1 MTSTSRRRGFTL
13 IELLIAMI
21 VGVMVLTFSMQLV
34 VRFLR
39 NSSSADARMSLDRNE
54 RLIGTALQ
62 RDLQEAG
69 VDLQSSQAFGS
80 VYSDGNRL
88 VILSIPYAGPV
99 ASQQPTP
106 FYNVVL
112 STAQQTTA
120 LNGQGNCGTVCL
132 RVDRTGKTWE
142 PAMTDV
148 LLFSTRTTRRLM
160 TMTAAPTVTATQ
172 ATFSFADVSPMLG
185 HPSALREGA
194 TNVQLSTS
202 QTGNTVQ
209 RLQAVAYYR
218 QGDSLYRATRVNT
231 DGTPQGEL
239 FASGV
244 RSWQVELQFT
254 DGSWASTASPTSAT
268 ASYNDIAGVRVTA
281 QILPEK
287 DDARGINPGLKTYRW
302 YVAPRNLTYERNRP
316 ASQFN

>member
-1 MTSTSRRRGFTL
+1 MTSASGRRGFTL

-69 VDLQSSQAFGS
+69 VDLQSSQQFGS
-80 VYSDGNRL
+80 VFTDGNRL
-88 VILSIPYAGPV
+88 VILSVPYAGPV
-99 ASQQPTP
+99 AAQTQTP
-106 FYNVVL
+106 FYNVIL
-112 STAQQTTA
+112 SAGQQAAA
-120 LNGQGNCGTVCL
+120 LQGVGNCGTLCL
-132 RVDRTGKTWE
+132 NVDRTNKTWE

-172 ATFSFADVSPMLG
+172 ATFNFADVPLMLG
-185 HPSALREGA
+185 HPGALRDGA
-194 TNVQLSTS
+194 GNVQLSTT
-202 QTGNTVQ
+202 QTGNSVQ

-244 RSWQVELQFT
+244 RSWQVQIQFT
-254 DGSWASTASPTSAT
+254 DGTWASTADPNSANN
-268 ASYNDIAGVRVTA
+268 SYNDIAGVRVTA

-287 DDARGINPGLKTYRW
+287 DDARGINPGIRTYRW
-302 YVAPRNLTYERNRP
+302 YIAPRNLTYERNRS
-316 ASQFN
+316 ASAFN